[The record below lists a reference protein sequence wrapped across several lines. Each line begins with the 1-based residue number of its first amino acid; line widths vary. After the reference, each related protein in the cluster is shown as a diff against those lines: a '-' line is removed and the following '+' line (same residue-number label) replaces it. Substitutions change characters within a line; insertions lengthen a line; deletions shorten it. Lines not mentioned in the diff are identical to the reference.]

1 MNWKLTKTL
10 FIFVFILV
18 NIFLVIVYIDKVNK
32 SQVNDSEKVNEVN
45 FQQEEIDVP
54 KDVLNQSVKDTELEQ
69 ITARSKNFSSYAKDH
84 SSMQT
89 SDSDKTLEGDIDK
102 GIQVSDKNLQ
112 DIKEYIAKKIFN
124 GKEYQLSDLT
134 KDKVTY
140 EQTYKDYPIMNNS
153 KARLTFNLSDGKA
166 TSYKQTAMDD
176 IQVAKGSNSTKK
188 QVITPRKAIEALYY
202 NRYLKQND
210 QVLDARLGYY
220 SVVKETNVQLL
231 QPNWEIKVKHKG
243 KDEVQTYYVEAT
255 NHNPKVIDY

>member
-84 SSMQT
+84 SNLQT

-102 GIQVSDKNLQ
+102 GVQVSDKNLQ

-140 EQTYKDYPIMNNS
+140 EQ
-153 KARLTFNLSDGKA
+153 
-166 TSYKQTAMDD
+166 SYKQTTMDD

-243 KDEVQTYYVEAT
+243 KDQVQTYYVEAA

>member
-84 SSMQT
+84 SSLQT

-102 GIQVSDKNLQ
+102 GVQVSDKN
-112 DIKEYIAKKIFN
+112 KE
-124 GKEYQLSDLT
+124 
-134 KDKVTY
+134 
-140 EQTYKDYPIMNNS
+140 
-153 KARLTFNLSDGKA
+153 NL
-166 TSYKQTAMDD
+166 
-176 IQVAKGSNSTKK
+176 
-188 QVITPRKAIEALYY
+188 
-202 NRYLKQND
+202 
-210 QVLDARLGYY
+210 
-220 SVVKETNVQLL
+220 
-231 QPNWEIKVKHKG
+231 
-243 KDEVQTYYVEAT
+243 
-255 NHNPKVIDY
+255 

>member
-84 SSMQT
+84 SSLQT

-102 GIQVSDKNLQ
+102 GVQVSDKNLQ

-140 EQTYKDYPIMNNS
+140 EQTYKDYPITVS
-153 KARLTFNLSDGKA
+153 YTHLTLP
-166 TSYKQTAMDD
+166 T
-176 IQVAKGSNSTKK
+176 I
-188 QVITPRKAIEALYY
+188 
-202 NRYLKQND
+202 
-210 QVLDARLGYY
+210 
-220 SVVKETNVQLL
+220 LL
-231 QPNWEIKVKHKG
+231 V
-243 KDEVQTYYVEAT
+243 
-255 NHNPKVIDY
+255 